1 MIERKVYLLARS
13 NDLPSALA
21 GNKVKTTPLKVR
33 FEKVLPRYPE
43 DLFAVRVSR
52 RSKGL
57 EWRTDFEAPEGSL
70 AIFAGDFEVFG
81 LLPDG
86 LYLIAPIRLADGS
99 MTGTPEVRRL
109 LAVIRDYVVFDQ
121 PDGKPDFLSAKRK
134 EKVGFLAWL
143 ISVVDRSG
151 KTIPLLVEEDTGT

>member
-1 MIERKVYLLARS
+1 MIERKVYLLARTS
-13 NDLPSALA
+13 DLPLALA
-21 GNKVKTTPLKVR
+21 GNKVKCTTLDIR
-33 FEKVLPRYPE
+33 CEEVLPRYPE

-57 EWRTDFEAPEGSL
+57 EWRTDFEAPVGSL
-70 AIFAGDFEVFG
+70 AIFARDFKGFG
-81 LLPDG
+81 LLPEG
-86 LYLIAPIRLADGS
+86 LYLIAPIRLADGT

-109 LAVIRDYVVFDQ
+109 LAVIRDYVVFDR

-134 EKVGFLAWL
+134 EEVGFLAWL
-143 ISVVDRSG
+143 VSVVDKSG